1 MKTTVYESGSKLLAC
16 IGCTVMLLV
25 IMGGT
30 ALTFGFWFWKRAYPV
45 LLLAMAGCSEY
56 RVSAEC
62 KTLVYQ
68 VSFCSE
74 VVR

>member
-1 MKTTVYESGSKLLAC
+1 MKTTVYESGPKLLAC
-16 IGCTVMLLV
+16 IGCTIMLLV

-30 ALTFGFWFWKRAYPV
+30 ALTFGFWFWKRAVPI
-45 LLLAMAGCSEY
+45 LLLSAGCSEY

-62 KTLVYQ
+62 KTLIYQ